1 MHGRGISEVD
11 MSGKDSK
18 EAFEAWAVRTGNFV
32 GYELDEC
39 EDNSEYEYTETQ
51 TAWEAW
57 KAAIEWAKKN
67 MCNRN

>member
-1 MHGRGISEVD
+1 

-18 EAFEAWAVRTGNFV
+18 EAFEAWAVRTGNLT
-32 GYELDEC
+32 GSELDEC
-39 EDNSEYEYTETQ
+39 EATEGDDVYTYEYTETQ

-57 KAAIEWAKKN
+57 KAAIEWSKKN